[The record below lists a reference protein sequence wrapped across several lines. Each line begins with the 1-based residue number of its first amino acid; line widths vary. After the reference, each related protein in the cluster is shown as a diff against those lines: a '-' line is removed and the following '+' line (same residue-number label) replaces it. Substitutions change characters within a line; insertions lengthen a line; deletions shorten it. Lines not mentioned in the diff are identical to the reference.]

1 MPPDVTKR
9 WRAARRKDKY
19 YRKAKREH
27 YRSRAVYKLKQIDYK
42 YDLIRPGDTVV
53 DLGASPGGWSQVAS
67 ELVGPEG
74 KVVAAD
80 LDRMSPIEGVEFVR
94 GDIREK
100 AVVDRVLELL
110 PEGVDVVISDM
121 SPDISGNYPYDHAR
135 SVELCEHAFRF
146 AEEVLKDGGNF
157 ICKMFSGDMSKGFV
171 GRVRRAFHE
180 THIERPRA
188 SRAASSEVYVIG
200 LECRRR
206 DR

>member
-1 MPPDVTKR
+1 MPDVTKR

-42 YDLIRPGDTVV
+42 YDLLRPGDTVV
-53 DLGASPGGWSQVAS
+53 DLGASPGGWSQVAA
-67 ELVGPEG
+67 ELVGAEG

-80 LDRMSPIEGVEFVR
+80 MDRMTPIEGVAFVR

-100 AVVDRVLELL
+100 AIVDRILGLL

-135 SVELCEHAFRF
+135 SIELCEHAFRF
-146 AEEVLKDGGNF
+146 AEEVLKDDGNF
-157 ICKMFSGDMSKGFV
+157 VCKMFSGDMSQGFV
-171 GRVRRAFHE
+171 GRVRRAFDE

-200 LECRRR
+200 LGYRPRRG
-206 DR
+206 

>member
-1 MPPDVTKR
+1 MPDVTKR
-9 WRAARRKDKY
+9 WRADRHRDKY

-42 YDLIRPGDTVV
+42 FDLIRPGDTVV
-53 DLGASPGGWSQVAS
+53 DLGASPGGWSQVAA
-67 ELVGPEG
+67 ELVGSEG

-80 LDRMSPIEGVEFVR
+80 MDRMPPIEGVAFVR

-100 AVVDRVLELL
+100 EVVDRVLGLL

-135 SVELCEHAFRF
+135 SIELCEHALRF

-157 ICKMFSGDMSKGFV
+157 LCKMFSGDMSKGFV
-171 GRVRRAFHE
+171 GRVRRAFDE
-180 THIERPRA
+180 THVERPRA
-188 SRAASSEVYVIG
+188 SRSSSSEVYVVG
-200 LECRRR
+200 LEYRRR
-206 DR
+206 RT

>member
-1 MPPDVTKR
+1 VTKR
-9 WRAARRKDKY
+9 WRADRHRDKY

-42 YDLIRPGDTVV
+42 YDLIRAGDTVV
-53 DLGASPGGWSQVAS
+53 DLGASPGGWSQVAT
-67 ELVGPEG
+67 ELVGPGG

-80 LDRMSPIEGVEFVR
+80 MERMPPIEGVAFVR

-135 SVELCEHAFRF
+135 SIELCEHALRF
-146 AEEVLKDGGNF
+146 AEDVLKDGGNF
-157 ICKMFSGDMSKGFV
+157 LCKMFSGDMSKGFV
-171 GRVRRAFHE
+171 GRVRKAFGE
-180 THIERPRA
+180 THVERPRA
-188 SRAASSEVYVIG
+188 SRSSSSEVYVVG
-200 LECRRR
+200 LDYRRR
-206 DR
+206 RA